1 MRDACQSRARW
12 CADCFRVSAPTVRS
26 TSTSPAPSAI
36 PRQSHFPDEAR
47 KRRLKRR
54 FSIAPCFC
62 LVQKFF
68 SFIACCLVYN
78 LPVADSAPFFIKVD
92 AHFHDGKS
100 AHGKSGRVVLEVNL
114 LHGSSYRLVYFQFK
128 EIQCLVRAHHHVHTA
143 SGCAHLHVNV
153 FILCQ

>member
-12 CADCFRVSAPTVRS
+12 CADCFRVSAPTARS

-36 PRQSHFPDEAR
+36 PRQSHFPSQAR
-47 KRRLKRR
+47 RHRQRRIS
-54 FSIAPCFC
+54 SIAPCCC
-62 LVQKFF
+62 LVQKVF

-100 AHGKSGRVVLEVNL
+100 AMGKSGRVVLEVNQFREL
-114 LHGSSYRLVYFQFK
+114 CHHFFMTNLSNGSFSM
-128 EIQCLVRAHHHVHTA
+128 CLPEVNINGKVCLDTYW
-143 SGCAHLHVNV
+143 GC
-153 FILCQ
+153 